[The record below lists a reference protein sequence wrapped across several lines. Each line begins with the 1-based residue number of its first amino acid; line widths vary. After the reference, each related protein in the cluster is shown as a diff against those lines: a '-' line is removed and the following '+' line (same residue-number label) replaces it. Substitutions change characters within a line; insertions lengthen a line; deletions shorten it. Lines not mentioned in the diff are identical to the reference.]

1 MSLSGSKLLSWAL
14 EKYNPCYLSE
24 AAPLVGSSLDLGV
37 FLEDE
42 VYFLSGERSFNSPS
56 SIVFTF
62 STSFSKSSIVASG
75 ISEAYKSIMAFSSTY
90 SIYSIAENSASSL
103 LIDFEGILSSIIG
116 DNSTFETRA
125 TMSSI

>member
-14 EKYNPCYLSE
+14 EKYSPCYLSD

-42 VYFLSGERSFNSPS
+42 VYFLLGERSFNSPS

-75 ISEAYKSIMAFSSTY
+75 ISEAYKSIMAF
-90 SIYSIAENSASSL
+90 
-103 LIDFEGILSSIIG
+103 
-116 DNSTFETRA
+116 
-125 TMSSI
+125 